1 MPLQGGVSYP
11 LCSSQPLEGDNKVLF
26 TFPLIHAIV
35 SPKVN
40 LHLSDVTFMCA
51 FREKITRT
59 HLYLPALSNFIVR
72 ASNSN
77 MMM

>member
-11 LCSSQPLEGDNKVLF
+11 LCSSQPLEGDNKVF

-40 LHLSDVTFMCA
+40 LHFYDVTFMCG
-51 FREKITRT
+51 FWEKITRT
-59 HLYLPALSNFIVR
+59 HLYLPALDNCLVYT
-72 ASNSN
+72 SNSDI
-77 MMM
+77 MM